1 MIDRHIPWMQ
11 PASAPGR
18 FREIGVWG
26 DQTIA
31 DVVDDHAQRHPEKT
45 AVIDSREKLTYAQLR
60 DLSLRLARVLLDH
73 GVEPGDPVAIHL
85 PGCVLLPALHL
96 ACNRIGAL
104 FLPVSTGWRGA
115 ELRSLLGTVRAS
127 MLIVLND
134 NGGFDYVGLAETLRD
149 GLPDLK
155 HVLTARSGSLES
167 LAANSAPLTAGEL
180 DEHRPSADAPAH
192 VMSSSGTTGIPKAS
206 VWSSNDLVA
215 LLVHHM
221 GRRLHLGADDVAAA
235 IAPASTGSTGYV
247 FPVLAPLLV
256 GATTALLETWK
267 PQAALDLI
275 IREQCTY
282 ATAVPT
288 QMIMMLE
295 FPLEQYD
302 LSHFTRFNNAGAPLP
317 QSTARDLES
326 RMGCRVQTIYGAT
339 DGGVSAIT
347 SIDDPDEL
355 RHTTVGSVC
364 PGVEVVLL
372 GADGNPVPPGDA
384 GELCWRGPNKSYGYL
399 NEPDYDR
406 QAWDDQGFF
415 HSGDVGEFDDRGYL
429 RIVGRIKD
437 MILRGGTNIFPR
449 EVEELL
455 LEHPDVAGVAIV
467 GIPDERLGERA
478 CAAVVP
484 ALGSHPRLD
493 DLCSFLLDRQ
503 LAKAKLP
510 ERFIV
515 LDELP
520 TNAGGKVDKALLRD
534 IAIKDLAGH
543 ARNEDGTSARHRP
556 PAPGTPA
563 DTAPSTAER
572 AAEGTA

>member
-235 IAPASTGSTGYV
+235 IAPASTAKS
-247 FPVLAPLLV
+247 LATSS
-256 GATTALLETWK
+256 AK
-267 PQAALDLI
+267 PAA
-275 IREQCTY
+275 
-282 ATAVPT
+282 
-288 QMIMMLE
+288 
-295 FPLEQYD
+295 
-302 LSHFTRFNNAGAPLP
+302 
-317 QSTARDLES
+317 
-326 RMGCRVQTIYGAT
+326 
-339 DGGVSAIT
+339 
-347 SIDDPDEL
+347 
-355 RHTTVGSVC
+355 
-364 PGVEVVLL
+364 
-372 GADGNPVPPGDA
+372 
-384 GELCWRGPNKSYGYL
+384 
-399 NEPDYDR
+399 
-406 QAWDDQGFF
+406 
-415 HSGDVGEFDDRGYL
+415 
-429 RIVGRIKD
+429 
-437 MILRGGTNIFPR
+437 
-449 EVEELL
+449 
-455 LEHPDVAGVAIV
+455 
-467 GIPDERLGERA
+467 
-478 CAAVVP
+478 AA
-484 ALGSHPRLD
+484 A
-493 DLCSFLLDRQ
+493 SF
-503 LAKAKLP
+503 A
-510 ERFIV
+510 
-515 LDELP
+515 
-520 TNAGGKVDKALLRD
+520 
-534 IAIKDLAGH
+534 
-543 ARNEDGTSARHRP
+543 
-556 PAPGTPA
+556 
-563 DTAPSTAER
+563 
-572 AAEGTA
+572 